1 MMKQSI
7 LATCCIVGLSTALVT
22 PLPVHAQQQLTPITI
37 SYQPTN
43 YWALPFYVAS
53 KKGWWKDVGL
63 DPKFVLFPAGIP
75 QVASA
80 AAGSWDVGATGSVP
94 AVFGAA
100 RFNIVTIG
108 VDNDE
113 SATNT
118 LMVSAKSYDAFKA
131 DPKKIIGQRI
141 LLTTNSTVDYAVR
154 SCLARWNVD
163 LKSVE
168 LVNLAQAPI
177 ITAMIA
183 GKTELG
189 GLWAPNSYSAQEKS
203 NAKVLCSGKTAGV
216 TIPGVLIARA
226 DYAKEHPQ
234 LVAAY
239 LAVYVHAWQWAKA
252 HPKDAAE
259 MLKAADIEGGVTL
272 SDFGLKEEFT
282 RPTYSL
288 SEELD
293 LMKKGGPSK
302 LETWMDEIG
311 SFLEKVGSIPKAPEA
326 KNYVTDTY
334 MKLVESDPKL
344 RAFANGSD

>member
-1 MMKQSI
+1 
-7 LATCCIVGLSTALVT
+7 LGLPTAVAIS
-22 PLPVHAQQQLTPITI
+22 PAHAQQPTPITI

-43 YWALPFYVAS
+43 YWALPFYVAT
-53 KKGWWKDVGL
+53 KKGWWKEVGL

-118 LMVSAKSYDAFKA
+118 LMASAKSYDAFKA
-131 DPKKIIGQRI
+131 DPKKIAGQRI

-154 SCLARWNVD
+154 SCLAHWNVD
-163 LKSVE
+163 PKSVE

-177 ITAMIA
+177 ITAMISGQA
-183 GKTELG
+183 ELG

-203 NAKVLCSGKTAGV
+203 GAKVLCSGKTAGV

-239 LAVYVHAWQWAKA
+239 LAVYVRAWQWAKA

-259 MLKAADIEGGVTL
+259 MLKAADIEGGVPL
-272 SDFGLKEEFT
+272 SDFGVKEEFT

-288 SEELD
+288 SEELE
-293 LMKKGGPSK
+293 LMKKGNGASK

-311 SFLEKVGSIPKAPEA
+311 AFLEKVGSIPKAPQA
-326 KNYVTDTY
+326 KTYVTDTY

-344 RAFANGSD
+344 RAFANRND